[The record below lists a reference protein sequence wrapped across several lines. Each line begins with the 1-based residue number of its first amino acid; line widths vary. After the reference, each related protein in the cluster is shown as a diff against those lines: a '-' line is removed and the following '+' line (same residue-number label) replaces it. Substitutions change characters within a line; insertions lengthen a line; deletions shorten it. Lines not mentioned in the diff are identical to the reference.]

1 MANIQV
7 AQSQPP
13 PHIPVY
19 SPGQPG
25 AEVWSIE
32 EFEAITAQQRDQL
45 QSADGLKHVP
55 TLEIFMTQYPHIP
68 AFTSMWTAA
77 KAIPSF
83 AKKTILEQ
91 FDWLRGEWRAYVK
104 SKAGA
109 VVKAASKLIV
119 PMLAQNFFKIFAEWK
134 PIMEVAG
141 NLTIVMGQLVEAA
154 VDDFKVAHNIAK
166 DAGIPNDNAAE
177 FVDGLSG
184 NMAATLLINLVASH
198 QKVLQQTDRTV
209 ELKWHAD
216 RHDMVAYMSVLES
229 AAKAIGQLPSA
240 ELQFRLPTGDKSAPQ
255 DYIRLAEKPKC
266 FRSDERREPERK
278 DQAPRQPRE
287 LRDRLAE
294 SDRGRGKRRMDKP
307 PPGERPAKRFD
318 KFDKGKNPVDMP
330 CKFCTDME
338 SKAALY
344 HDWNKCWYN
353 PKGSAY
359 SAERTEKLKSRYPNL
374 EVSLGKY

>member
-1 MANIQV
+1 
-7 AQSQPP
+7 
-13 PHIPVY
+13 
-19 SPGQPG
+19 
-25 AEVWSIE
+25 VWSIE

-154 VDDFKVAHNIAK
+154 VDDFNVAHNIAK

-240 ELQFRLPTGDKSAPQ
+240 ELQFRLPTGDKSARRTTYVSP
-255 DYIRLAEKPKC
+255 
-266 FRSDERREPERK
+266 RSQKASGPTSAANPSAKIKRRANRASCAIAWRSPT
-278 DQAPRQPRE
+278 AV
-287 LRDRLAE
+287 AE
-294 SDRGRGKRRMDKP
+294 SAAWTSHRRASALLNVSTSSTRARTLSTCRASSAP
-307 PPGERPAKRFD
+307 IWSRRRPCTTTGTSVGTTR
-318 KFDKGKNPVDMP
+318 KGAHIVQ
-330 CKFCTDME
+330 
-338 SKAALY
+338 SALKSS
-344 HDWNKCWYN
+344 NRAT
-353 PKGSAY
+353 P
-359 SAERTEKLKSRYPNL
+359 TSRYPSVNTDGSGRNRVTQL
-374 EVSLGKY
+374 SL